1 MSAKNDKLHLIEN
14 SDILDK
20 NLPNRKNRSLESIH
34 LKTIKKDDK
43 VKKKISPPKIT
54 TDGELKKDQPYA
66 SLMVS
71 TSSIHVGDPVTAAVS
86 MLILAED
93 REENKTNVAV
103 VNK

>member
-20 NLPNRKNRSLESIH
+20 PLPNRKNRSLESIH
-34 LKTIKKDDK
+34 LKTLKKDDK
-43 VKKKISPPKIT
+43 VKKKISAPKIT
-54 TDGELKKDQPYA
+54 TDNGESKKEQPYS

-86 MLILAED
+86 IID
-93 REENKTNVAV
+93 TSREP
-103 VNK
+103 